1 MDIQIEKKKPT
12 NRNAKIIVFCTLLIL
27 IACVFYI
34 FRLSTLQNTLLIS
47 REDVTFH
54 TIQPESYQETLITR
68 AITVPKESIIIS
80 SERGGK
86 VTEIVK
92 PAFERVLKGDVIAR
106 LSNYDFML
114 ETTSKMADITEQT
127 NNLRNMKMRLEQ
139 DNRDT
144 RVNLQ
149 EAHHQLEII
158 SKNLAR
164 HQELDKNSLIAKSEV
179 EYQLDLF
186 RHWKIKSEIFNQ
198 HNDANKQSIPAQF
211 KHIEESILL
220 LEKIMKMIE
229 SGLEQLVITAPID
242 GTLSILDIEL
252 GQQIKP
258 GEKIAVIDNLTS
270 YYFNAYFSEYY
281 LDKIKPQSH
290 IASQISGQDTPL
302 FIESVSTIVENGQF
316 KAKLI
321 PVDETSLDLKRG
333 QSIEIHIPL
342 QEKNN
347 SALLVPSE
355 SIISDKSG
363 NHYLYIYQQE
373 LNHAIKIKVEVKR
386 RNAMKTE
393 ITSGLKAGERIVML
407 PEKNRTEYNIVEFK

>member
-12 NRNAKIIVFCTLLIL
+12 NRNTKFIVFCTLLIL
-27 IACVFYI
+27 IACIFYI
-34 FRLSTLQNTLLIS
+34 FRLSTLQSTLLIS

-68 AITVPKESIIIS
+68 AITVPRESIIIS

-86 VTEIVK
+86 VIEIVK
-92 PAFERVLKGDVIAR
+92 PAFERVVKGDVIAR

-149 EAHHQLEII
+149 EAYHQLEII

-164 HQELDKNSLIAKSEV
+164 HQALDKNSLIAKSEV

-220 LEKIMKMIE
+220 LEKMMRMIE

-242 GTLSILDIEL
+242 GTLSVLDIEL

-347 SALLVPSE
+347 SVLLVPSE
-355 SIISDKSG
+355 SIISDENG
-363 NHYLYIYQQE
+363 NSYLYVYQQKFD
-373 LNHAIKIKVEVKR
+373 HAIKTKVEVKR

>member
-12 NRNAKIIVFCTLLIL
+12 NINAKLIVFCTLLIL

-34 FRLSTLQNTLLIS
+34 IRLSTLQSTLLIS

-54 TIQPESYQETLITR
+54 TVQPEAYQETLITR
-68 AITVPKESIIIS
+68 AITVPKESIIVS

-86 VTEIVK
+86 VIEIVK
-92 PAFERVLKGDVIAR
+92 PAFERVVKGDVIVR

-144 RVNLQ
+144 KVNLQ
-149 EAHHQLEII
+149 EAQHQLEII

-164 HQELDKNSLIAKSEV
+164 HQTLDKNSLIAKSEV

-186 RHWKIKSEIFNQ
+186 QHWKIKSEIFNQ

-211 KHIEESILL
+211 KHIEESIQLL
-220 LEKIMKMIE
+220 GRMMKMIE

-242 GTLSILDIEL
+242 VTLSVLDIEL

-290 IASQISGQDTPL
+290 IASQISGQDAPL

-321 PVDETSLDLKRG
+321 PVDETSLELKRG
-333 QSIEIHIPL
+333 QSIEIYIPL

-347 SALLVPSE
+347 SVLLVPSE
-355 SIISDKSG
+355 SIISDKNG
-363 NHYLYIYQQE
+363 NSYLYVYQQKFD
-373 LNHAIKIKVEVKR
+373 HAMKTKVEVKR

-393 ITSGLKAGERIVML
+393 ITSGLKAGECIVIL
-407 PEKNRTEYNIVEFK
+407 PEKNSTEYNIVEFK

>member
-12 NRNAKIIVFCTLLIL
+12 NINAKLIVFCTLFIL

-34 FRLSTLQNTLLIS
+34 IRLSTLQSTLLIS

-54 TIQPESYQETLITR
+54 PIQPEAYQETLITR
-68 AITVPKESIIIS
+68 AITVPKESIIVS

-86 VTEIVK
+86 VIEIVK
-92 PAFERVLKGDVIAR
+92 PAFERVVKGDVIVR

-144 RVNLQ
+144 KVNLQ
-149 EAHHQLEII
+149 EAQHQLEII

-164 HQELDKNSLIAKSEV
+164 HQALDKNSLIAKSEV

-211 KHIEESILL
+211 KHIEESIQLL
-220 LEKIMKMIE
+220 GRMMKMIE

-242 GTLSILDIEL
+242 GTLSVLDIEL

-290 IASQISGQDTPL
+290 IASQISGQDAPL

-321 PVDETSLDLKRG
+321 PVNKTSLELKRG

-347 SALLVPSE
+347 SVLLVPSE
-355 SIISDKSG
+355 SIISDKNG
-363 NHYLYIYQQE
+363 NSYLYVYQQKFD
-373 LNHAIKIKVEVKR
+373 HAMKTKVEVKR

-393 ITSGLKAGERIVML
+393 ITSGLKAGECIVIL
-407 PEKNRTEYNIVEFK
+407 PEKNSTEYNIVEFK

>member
-12 NRNAKIIVFCTLLIL
+12 NRNAKFIVFCTLLIL
-27 IACVFYI
+27 IACIFYI
-34 FRLSTLQNTLLIS
+34 FRLSTLQSTLLIS

-68 AITVPKESIIIS
+68 AITVPRESIIIS

-86 VTEIVK
+86 VIEIVK
-92 PAFERVLKGDVIAR
+92 PAFERVVKGDVIAR

-149 EAHHQLEII
+149 EAYHQLEII

-164 HQELDKNSLIAKSEV
+164 HQALDKKSLIAKSEV

-220 LEKIMKMIE
+220 LEKMMKMIE

-242 GTLSILDIEL
+242 GTLSVLDIEL

-347 SALLVPSE
+347 SVLLVPSE
-355 SIISDKSG
+355 SIISDKNG
-363 NHYLYIYQQE
+363 NSYLYVYQQKFD
-373 LNHAIKIKVEVKR
+373 HAIKTKVEVKR

-393 ITSGLKAGERIVML
+393 ITSGLKAGERIAML

>member
-12 NRNAKIIVFCTLLIL
+12 NRNAKFIVFCTLLIL

-34 FRLSTLQNTLLIS
+34 FRLSTLQSTLLIS

-68 AITVPKESIIIS
+68 AITVPRESIIIS

-86 VTEIVK
+86 VIEIVK
-92 PAFERVLKGDVIAR
+92 PAFERVVKGDVIAR

-144 RVNLQ
+144 KVNLQ
-149 EAHHQLEII
+149 EAQHQLEII

-164 HQELDKNSLIAKSEV
+164 HQALDKNSLIAKSKV
-179 EYQLDLF
+179 EHQLDLF

-211 KHIEESILL
+211 KHIEESIQLL
-220 LEKIMKMIE
+220 GRMMKMVE

-347 SALLVPSE
+347 SVLLVPSE
-355 SIISDKSG
+355 SIISDKNG
-363 NHYLYIYQQE
+363 NHYLYVYQQE
-373 LNHAIKIKVEVKR
+373 FDHAIKTEVEVKR
-386 RNAMKTE
+386 RNTMKIE

>member
-12 NRNAKIIVFCTLLIL
+12 NRNAKFIVFCTLLIL
-27 IACVFYI
+27 IACIFYI
-34 FRLSTLQNTLLIS
+34 FRLSTLQSTLLIS

-68 AITVPKESIIIS
+68 AITVPRESIIIS

-86 VTEIVK
+86 VIEIVK
-92 PAFERVLKGDVIAR
+92 PAFERVEKGDVIAR

-149 EAHHQLEII
+149 EAYHQLEII

-164 HQELDKNSLIAKSEV
+164 HQALDKNSLIAKSEV

-220 LEKIMKMIE
+220 LEKMMRMIE

-242 GTLSILDIEL
+242 GTLSVLDIEL

-347 SALLVPSE
+347 SVLLVPSE
-355 SIISDKSG
+355 SIISDKNG
-363 NHYLYIYQQE
+363 NHYLYVYQQE
-373 LNHAIKIKVEVKR
+373 FDHAIKTEVEVKR
-386 RNAMKTE
+386 RNAMKIE